1 MAKPTKQTFYRPH
14 ARVQEHGYLINPHTG
29 DVTTPPSLTKQ
40 EFKREADINNILKQ
54 YSKTGM
60 LTHLNVRA
68 AQGMYA
74 DLPDALDFQESLHLV
89 RQAEATFMTLP
100 AKLRDRF
107 GNDPAQFLAFCSDP
121 RNLEEMRELGL
132 ALKPPL
138 PSSSDDPPSSPPGGS
153 KVEPKAA
160 TTSSSEPSTNGSKP

>member
-1 MAKPTKQTFYRPH
+1 MAKATKQTFYRPH
-14 ARVQEHGYLINPHTG
+14 ARVQEFGTIVNPHTG
-29 DVTTPPSLTKQ
+29 EVTQPPSLTKQ
-40 EFKREADINNILKQ
+40 EFKRESDINNILKQ

-60 LTHLNVRA
+60 LNHLNIRA

-74 DLPDALDFQESLHLV
+74 DLPDAVDFQDSLHLV

-107 GNDPAQFLAFCSDP
+107 ANDPANFLEFCSDP

-132 ALKPPL
+132 AIKPP
-138 PSSSDDPPSSPPGGS
+138 PAP
-153 KVEPKAA
+153 EA
-160 TTSSSEPSTNGSKP
+160 SEPPPQEENKQ